1 MKPINT
7 LKKSVLLFFVL
18 PAMATAVALVC
29 FGQTAQAVQ
38 TVPYKMNF
46 QGRLTDITG
55 TPKAD
60 GTYNIRFR
68 IYNAANTAVWTED
81 HLVSASAGVALVNG
95 LFTVQLGSVTPL
107 DPALFNTATA
117 NQNGMTLEVEL
128 PTPATA
134 TNTSPSWTEGAMT
147 PRSPIATSAYA
158 FNSDTLDG
166 LDSSVLARKDTT
178 NTFSTSN
185 TFNGT
190 SLFSVNDSSAVGIQN
205 TSGTKAFTADTSN
218 MVVQVGSSTA
228 DASSVVFVLDTKN
241 TAGDPTG
248 VQQVAGSMYYNSNSG
263 KFRCYQGAA
272 WTDCITTPSGGT
284 TLQDTYNASSSP
296 ATITTTAGKG
306 VNIMAG
312 AVPTADLFVVD
323 NTANP
328 TVTPGVNAIN
338 VKYAG
343 GAVGGEGSGLRVD
356 YTPGSTSGGTW
367 SGLRI
372 VANATG
378 AVSGVESYGIKIEGP
393 SSPGTGSEVGL
404 RVASGFDIGVD
415 VASGGLQLS
424 GMNDPASPA
433 VGDLR
438 VYAKSNAGRTMLK
451 MKGGNGID
459 VALQP
464 FLGANRVALY
474 QPTFGSTSITTSTTL
489 GTTIG
494 LNHFTSGTTAS
505 TTATVNE
512 SAAGAGS
519 LFLSMKRTEIG
530 TSTNPNTVGDLRLAT
545 LQFMRGS
552 TIGSINTGGFYAV
565 GRFGVST
572 YQAGARTFAGMAGTA
587 SALGNAEITTFTN
600 ILGFG
605 CNTAD
610 TSFSFIHNDS
620 SGTATK
626 IALGANYPCNTSDAD
641 MYEYRIFVAP
651 AGTTVY
657 YSLARLNTTD
667 FIEGSVTTDMPAVGQ
682 FLTPHFYIGNNT
694 TAARAELDIASM
706 YVETDN

>member
-1 MKPINT
+1 
-7 LKKSVLLFFVL
+7 L
-18 PAMATAVALVC
+18 
-29 FGQTAQAVQ
+29 QAA
-38 TVPYKMNF
+38 
-46 QGRLTDITG
+46 IT
-55 TPKAD
+55 
-60 GTYNIRFR
+60 
-68 IYNAANTAVWTED
+68 ANTNLYIEIMVGAE
-81 HLVSASAGVALVNG
+81 
-95 LFTVQLGSVTPL
+95 
-107 DPALFNTATA
+107 
-117 NQNGMTLEVEL
+117 TL
-128 PTPATA
+128 
-134 TNTSPSWTEGAMT
+134 T
-147 PRSPIATSAYA
+147 PRSQFGSSAYA
-158 FNSDTLDG
+158 MNSDMIDG
-166 LDSSVLARKDTT
+166 IDGASLAQLSTANSFTNTNLITTNNASAFVVNSGSSNLFKVDTT
-178 NTFSTSN
+178 GTGQVVVGTSDA
-185 TFNGT
+185 NGT
-190 SLFSVNDSSAVGIQN
+190 VL
-205 TSGTKAFTADTSN
+205 
-218 MVVQVGSSTA
+218 
-228 DASSVVFVLDTKN
+228 VLDTKN
-241 TAGDPTG
+241 DNATDPTG
-248 VQQVAGSMYYNSNSG
+248 TAGAMYYNSTAG
-263 KFRCYQGAA
+263 KFRCYQAGAWA
-272 WTDCITTPSGGT
+272 DCITAAGGA
-284 TLQDTYNASSSP
+284 TLQTAYNASGTP
-296 ATITTTAGKG
+296 ATITTTAAKG
-306 VNIMAG
+306 ITIAAG
-312 AVPTADLFVVD
+312 AAPTADMFTISNEGQGVT
-323 NTANP
+323 TA
-328 TVTPGVNAIN
+328 GVNALAVN
-338 VKYAG
+338 YAG
-343 GAVGGEGSGLRVD
+343 GAAAVEGSGIRID
-356 YTPGSTSGGTW
+356 SIPGTTSGGTW

-378 AVSGVESYGIKIEGP
+378 PVSGVTSYGIKLEGP
-393 SSPGTGSEVGL
+393 SSPGSGTEVGL

-424 GMNDPASPA
+424 AMNDPAAPA

-489 GTTIG
+489 GTTIA

-505 TTATVNE
+505 TNATVNE

-530 TSTNPNTVGDLRLAT
+530 TSTNASTVGDLRLAT

-552 TIGSINTGGFYAV
+552 TIGSVNTGGFYAV

-572 YQAGARTFAGMAGTA
+572 YQSGARTFAGMAGTA

>member
-1 MKPINT
+1 MT
-7 LKKSVLLFFVL
+7 ASFAFSTSVY
-18 PAMATAVALVC
+18 AA
-29 FGQTAQAVQ
+29 Q
-38 TVPYKMNF
+38 TVPYKINF
-46 QGRLTDITG
+46 QGRLTNVSGTVLTG
-55 TPKAD
+55 TYDMQFKLYTAVTG
-60 GTYNIRFR
+60 GTL
-68 IYNAANTAVWTED
+68 VWTETRTSGNGNA
-81 HLVSASAGVALVNG
+81 VTVTNG
-95 LFTVQLGSVTPL
+95 LFNVLIGEGTAVPGSSATL
-107 DPALFNTATA
+107 QAGITA
-117 NQNGMTLEVEL
+117 NTTLYMEVMV
-128 PTPATA
+128 
-134 TNTSPSWTEGAMT
+134 GAETLT
-147 PRSPIATSAYA
+147 PRSQFGSSAYSI
-158 FNSDTLDG
+158 NSDMVDG
-166 LDSSVLARKDTT
+166 IDGASLAQLSTANSFTNTNLITTSNANAFVVNSGSSNLFKVDTT
-178 NTFSTSN
+178 GTGQVVVGTSDA
-185 TFNGT
+185 NGT
-190 SLFSVNDSSAVGIQN
+190 VL
-205 TSGTKAFTADTSN
+205 
-218 MVVQVGSSTA
+218 
-228 DASSVVFVLDTKN
+228 VLDTKN
-241 TAGDPTG
+241 DNATDPTG
-248 VQQVAGSMYYNSNSG
+248 TAGAMYYNSTAG
-263 KFRCYQGAA
+263 KFRCYQAGAWA
-272 WTDCITTPSGGT
+272 DCITAAGGA
-284 TLQDTYNASSSP
+284 TLQTAYNASGTP
-296 ATITTTAGKG
+296 ATITTTAAKG
-306 VNIMAG
+306 ITIAAG
-312 AVPTADLFVVD
+312 AAPTADMFTISNVGQGVT
-323 NTANP
+323 TA
-328 TVTPGVNAIN
+328 GVNALAVN
-338 VKYAG
+338 YAG
-343 GAVGGEGSGLRVD
+343 GAAAVEGSGIRID
-356 YTPGSTSGGTW
+356 STPGTTSGGTW

-378 AVSGVESYGIKIEGP
+378 PVSGVTSYGIKLEGP
-393 SSPGTGSEVGL
+393 SSPGSGTEVGL

-433 VGDLR
+433 VGNLR

-530 TSTNPNTVGDLRLAT
+530 TSTAASTVGDLRLAT

-572 YQAGARTFAGMAGTA
+572 YQSGARTFAGMAGTA

-682 FLTPHFYIGNNT
+682 FLTPHFYIGNNA

>member
-1 MKPINT
+1 MSFLDRWRITVREGDREIHHNRKT
-7 LKKSVLLFFVL
+7 LWSLLAL
-18 PAMATAVALVC
+18 PAISFAVAC
-29 FGQTAQAVQ
+29 FAFSTPAHAAQ
-38 TVPYKMNF
+38 TVPYKINF
-46 QGRLTDITG
+46 QGRVTNTSG
-55 TPKAD
+55 TVLPN
-60 GTYNIRFR
+60 GIYNMKFR
-68 IYNAANTAVWTED
+68 IYTASSGGTLQWNEDRLVAATQ
-81 HLVSASAGVALVNG
+81 GVQVTNG
-95 LFTVQLGSVTPL
+95 LFSVQLGDIANTL
-107 DPALFNTATA
+107 TPALFTTPDLY
-117 NQNGMTLEVEL
+117 LEVEL
-128 PTPATA
+128 PTIATA
-134 TNTSPSWTEGAMT
+134 TSSSPSWTEGAMS
-147 PRSPIATSAYA
+147 RSKFGSATYA
-158 FNSDTLDG
+158 FNSDTIDG
-166 LDSSVLARKDTT
+166 IDGASLAQLATGNAFTNTNSITTSNANAFVVNSGSSNIFKVDTT
-178 NTFSTSN
+178 
-185 TFNGT
+185 GT
-190 SLFSVNDSSAVGIQN
+190 AQVVVG
-205 TSGTKAFTADTSN
+205 
-218 MVVQVGSSTA
+218 TA
-228 DASSVVFVLDTKN
+228 DANGTILVLDTKN
-241 TAGDPTG
+241 DNSTDPTG
-248 VQQVAGSMYYNSNSG
+248 ANGGMYYNSSSG
-263 KFRCYQGAA
+263 KFRCYQAGGWA
-272 WTDCITTPSGGT
+272 DCITAAA
-284 TLQDTYNASSSP
+284 TLQTAYNASGTP
-296 ATITTTAGKG
+296 ATITTTAAKG
-306 VNIMAG
+306 VSIVAG
-312 AVPTADLFVVD
+312 AAPTADMFTISNSGQGVT
-323 NTANP
+323 TADADGLAVNY
-328 TVTPGVNAIN
+328 VGGAAAVEGAGIRIDSTPG
-338 VKYAG
+338 
-343 GAVGGEGSGLRVD
+343 
-356 YTPGSTSGGTW
+356 TTSGGTW

-424 GMNDPASPA
+424 AMNDPASPA
-433 VGDLR
+433 LGELR

-489 GTTIG
+489 GTTVG

-530 TSTNPNTVGDLRLAT
+530 TSTTAGTVGDLRLAT

-572 YQAGARTFAGMAGTA
+572 YQSGARTFAGMSGTA
-587 SALGNAEITTFTN
+587 TALTSVELTTLFN
-600 ILGFG
+600 IIGFA

-610 TSFSFIHNDS
+610 TSYSFIHNDG

-626 IALGANYPCNTSDAD
+626 VALGASFPCNTSDTD
-641 MYEYRIFVAP
+641 MYEYRLFSAP
-651 AGTTVY
+651 AGTAIY

-667 FIEGSVTTDMPAVGQ
+667 FIEGSVTTDIPAVGQ
-682 FLTPHFYIGNNT
+682 FMTPHFYIGNNA

>member
-1 MKPINT
+1 MRSSC
-7 LKKSVLLFFVL
+7 KSVLRLLLL
-18 PAMATAVALVC
+18 PVAVFMTASFAFSTSVYA
-29 FGQTAQAVQ
+29 AQ
-38 TVPYKMNF
+38 TVPYKINF
-46 QGRLTDITG
+46 QGRLTNVSGTVLTG
-55 TPKAD
+55 TYDMQFKLYTAVTG
-60 GTYNIRFR
+60 GTL
-68 IYNAANTAVWTED
+68 VWTETRTSGNGNA
-81 HLVSASAGVALVNG
+81 VTVTNG
-95 LFTVQLGSVTPL
+95 LFNVLIGEGTAVPGSSATL
-107 DPALFNTATA
+107 QAGITA
-117 NQNGMTLEVEL
+117 NTTLYMEVMV
-128 PTPATA
+128 
-134 TNTSPSWTEGAMT
+134 GAETLT
-147 PRSPIATSAYA
+147 PRSQFGSSAYSI
-158 FNSDTLDG
+158 NSDMVDG
-166 LDSSVLARKDTT
+166 IDGASLAQLSTANSFTNTNLITTSNANAFVVNSGSSNLFKVDTT
-178 NTFSTSN
+178 GTGQVVVGTSDA
-185 TFNGT
+185 NGT
-190 SLFSVNDSSAVGIQN
+190 VL
-205 TSGTKAFTADTSN
+205 
-218 MVVQVGSSTA
+218 
-228 DASSVVFVLDTKN
+228 VLDTKN
-241 TAGDPTG
+241 DNATDPTG
-248 VQQVAGSMYYNSNSG
+248 TAGAMYYNSTAG
-263 KFRCYQGAA
+263 KFRCYQAGAWA
-272 WTDCITTPSGGT
+272 DCITAAGGA
-284 TLQDTYNASSSP
+284 TLQTAYNASGTP
-296 ATITTTAGKG
+296 ATITTTAAKG
-306 VNIMAG
+306 ITIAAG
-312 AVPTADLFVVD
+312 AAPTADMFTISNVGQGVT
-323 NTANP
+323 TA
-328 TVTPGVNAIN
+328 GVNGLAVN
-338 VKYAG
+338 YAG
-343 GAVGGEGSGLRVD
+343 GAAAVEGSGIRID
-356 YTPGSTSGGTW
+356 STPGTTSGGTW

-378 AVSGVESYGIKIEGP
+378 PVSGVTSYGIKLEGP
-393 SSPGTGSEVGL
+393 SSPGSGTEVGL

-530 TSTNPNTVGDLRLAT
+530 TSTAASTVGDLRLAT

-572 YQAGARTFAGMAGTA
+572 YQSGARTFAGMAGTA

-682 FLTPHFYIGNNT
+682 FLTPHFYIGNNA

>member
-1 MKPINT
+1 M
-7 LKKSVLLFFVL
+7 LLFFVL
-18 PAMATAVALVC
+18 PALATAVALVC
-29 FGQTAQAVQ
+29 YGQTAQAVQ

-46 QGRLTDITG
+46 QGRLTDTTG

-185 TFNGT
+185 TFNGM
-190 SLFSVNDSSAVGIQN
+190 SLFSVNDPSAVGIQN

-228 DASSVVFVLDTKN
+228 DASSVVFALDTKN

-248 VQQVAGSMYYNSNSG
+248 AQQVAGSMYYNSNSG
-263 KFRCYQGAA
+263 KFRCYQGVA

-367 SGLRI
+367 SGVRV

-378 AVSGVESYGIKIEGP
+378 PASGVTAYGIKLEGP
-393 SSPGTGSEVGL
+393 TSQGAGTEEGMYIGTG
-404 RVASGFDIGVD
+404 R
-415 VASGGLQLS
+415 
-424 GMNDPASPA
+424 
-433 VGDLR
+433 
-438 VYAKSNAGRTMLK
+438 
-451 MKGGNGID
+451 
-459 VALQP
+459 
-464 FLGANRVALY
+464 
-474 QPTFGSTSITTSTTL
+474 
-489 GTTIG
+489 
-494 LNHFTSGTTAS
+494 HTACCS
-505 TTATVNE
+505 
-512 SAAGAGS
+512 
-519 LFLSMKRTEIG
+519 K
-530 TSTNPNTVGDLRLAT
+530 
-545 LQFMRGS
+545 
-552 TIGSINTGGFYAV
+552 
-565 GRFGVST
+565 
-572 YQAGARTFAGMAGTA
+572 
-587 SALGNAEITTFTN
+587 
-600 ILGFG
+600 
-605 CNTAD
+605 
-610 TSFSFIHNDS
+610 
-620 SGTATK
+620 
-626 IALGANYPCNTSDAD
+626 
-641 MYEYRIFVAP
+641 
-651 AGTTVY
+651 
-657 YSLARLNTTD
+657 
-667 FIEGSVTTDMPAVGQ
+667 
-682 FLTPHFYIGNNT
+682 
-694 TAARAELDIASM
+694 
-706 YVETDN
+706 

>member
-1 MKPINT
+1 
-7 LKKSVLLFFVL
+7 
-18 PAMATAVALVC
+18 
-29 FGQTAQAVQ
+29 
-38 TVPYKMNF
+38 VPYKVNF
-46 QGRLTDITG
+46 QGRLT
-55 TPKAD
+55 
-60 GTYNIRFR
+60 
-68 IYNAANTAVWTED
+68 NA
-81 HLVSASAGVALVNG
+81 SGVALSGTHDMQFKLYTAVSGGSYVWGETRTAANSNAVTVTNG
-95 LFTVQLGSVTPL
+95 LFSILVGEGTSVAGTSASL
-107 DPALFNTATA
+107 QAAITA
-117 NQNGMTLEVEL
+117 NTNLYIEIMVGAETL
-128 PTPATA
+128 
-134 TNTSPSWTEGAMT
+134 T
-147 PRSPIATSAYA
+147 PRSQFGSSAYA
-158 FNSDTLDG
+158 MNSDMIDG
-166 LDSSVLARKDTT
+166 IDGASLAQLSTANSFTNTNLITTNNASAFVVNSGSSNLFKVDTT
-178 NTFSTSN
+178 GTGQVVVGTSDA
-185 TFNGT
+185 NGT
-190 SLFSVNDSSAVGIQN
+190 VL
-205 TSGTKAFTADTSN
+205 
-218 MVVQVGSSTA
+218 
-228 DASSVVFVLDTKN
+228 VLDTKN
-241 TAGDPTG
+241 DNATDPTG
-248 VQQVAGSMYYNSNSG
+248 TAGAMYYNSTAG
-263 KFRCYQGAA
+263 KFRCYQAGAWA
-272 WTDCITTPSGGT
+272 DCITAAGGA
-284 TLQDTYNASSSP
+284 TLQTAYNASGTP
-296 ATITTTAGKG
+296 ATITTTAAKG
-306 VNIMAG
+306 ITIAAG
-312 AVPTADLFVVD
+312 AAPTADMFTISNEGQGVT
-323 NTANP
+323 TA
-328 TVTPGVNAIN
+328 GVNALAVN
-338 VKYAG
+338 YAG
-343 GAVGGEGSGLRVD
+343 GAAAVEGSGIRID
-356 YTPGSTSGGTW
+356 SIPGTTSGGTW

-378 AVSGVESYGIKIEGP
+378 PVSGVTSYGIKLEGP
-393 SSPGTGSEVGL
+393 SSPGSGTEVGL

-424 GMNDPASPA
+424 AMNDPAAPA

-489 GTTIG
+489 GTTIA

-505 TTATVNE
+505 TNATVNE

-530 TSTNPNTVGDLRLAT
+530 TSTNASTVGDLRLAT

-552 TIGSINTGGFYAV
+552 TIGSVNTGGFYAV

-572 YQAGARTFAGMAGTA
+572 YQSGARTFAGMAGTA

>member
-1 MKPINT
+1 M
-7 LKKSVLLFFVL
+7 LLFFVL
-18 PAMATAVALVC
+18 PALATAVALVC
-29 FGQTAQAVQ
+29 YGQTAQAVQ

-46 QGRLTDITG
+46 QGRLTDTTG

-190 SLFSVNDSSAVGIQN
+190 SLFSVNDPSAVGIQN

-248 VQQVAGSMYYNSNSG
+248 AQQVAGSMYYNSNSG
-263 KFRCYQGAA
+263 KFRCYQGVA

-367 SGLRI
+367 SGVRV

-378 AVSGVESYGIKIEGP
+378 PASGVTAYGIKLEGP
-393 SSPGTGSEVGL
+393 TSQGAGTEEGMYIGTGW
-404 RVASGFDIGVD
+404 DIGVD
-415 VASGGLQLS
+415 IQSGGIQLAAQ
-424 GMNDPASPA
+424 NDPAAPA
-433 VGDLR
+433 AGNLR
-438 VYAKSNAGRTMLK
+438 IYAKDIAGRVMPKWIGPAGVDTPMQ
-451 MKGGNGID
+451 
-459 VALQP
+459 AS
-464 FLGANRVALY
+464 LGFNRVSMVM
-474 QPTFGSTSITTSTTL
+474 P
-489 GTTIG
+489 
-494 LNHFTSGTTAS
+494 
-505 TTATVNE
+505 
-512 SAAGAGS
+512 AGG
-519 LFLSMKRTEIG
+519 
-530 TSTNPNTVGDLRLAT
+530 AT
-545 LQFMRGS
+545 LTTFV
-552 TIGSINTGGFYAV
+552 GGF
-565 GRFGVST
+565 G
-572 YQAGARTFAGMAGTA
+572 
-587 SALGNAEITTFTN
+587 TTFTN
-600 ILGFG
+600 
-605 CNTAD
+605 T
-610 TSFSFIHNDS
+610 
-620 SGTATK
+620 GTAANPTPAATNLLTSVRRATFSTGTTAGAVASHRQSVLQVWRGNAANRGGFFYTIRFGTSTLQAGNRAFVGLADSVTAPTNVDPTTNPTPGK
-626 IALGANYPCNTSDAD
+626 IGVAINANTGNWKFVNNITGTAPTAVDLGATMP
-641 MYEYRIFVAP
+641 V
-651 AGTTVY
+651 
-657 YSLARLNTTD
+657 NTTD
-667 FIEGSVTTDMPAVGQ
+667 LYELALYSPPNGSSIGYRLKNLTTNAIVSASVSTNIPSSTTFLAPQ
-682 FLTPHFYIGNNT
+682 FWITNNAT
-694 TAARAELDIASM
+694 GAAAILDFSGW
-706 YVETDN
+706 YLESDQ

>member
-1 MKPINT
+1 M
-7 LKKSVLLFFVL
+7 L
-18 PAMATAVALVC
+18 PAISFAVAC
-29 FGQTAQAVQ
+29 FAFSAPAHATQ
-38 TVPYKMNF
+38 TVPYKINF
-46 QGRLTDITG
+46 QGRVTNTSG
-55 TPKAD
+55 TVLPN
-60 GTYNIRFR
+60 GTYNMKFR
-68 IYNAANTAVWTED
+68 IYNASSGGTLQWNED
-81 HLVSASAGVALVNG
+81 RLVAATQGVVVTNG
-95 LFTVQLGSVTPL
+95 LFSVQLGDIANTL
-107 DPALFNTATA
+107 TPALFTTPDLY
-117 NQNGMTLEVEL
+117 LEVEL
-128 PTPATA
+128 PTIATA
-134 TNTSPSWTEGAMT
+134 TSSSPSWTEGAMS
-147 PRSPIATSAYA
+147 RSKFGSATYA
-158 FNSDTLDG
+158 FNSDTIDG
-166 LDSSVLARKDTT
+166 IDGASLAQLSTANSFTNTNLITTSNANAFLVNSGSSNIFKVDTT
-178 NTFSTSN
+178 
-185 TFNGT
+185 GT
-190 SLFSVNDSSAVGIQN
+190 GQVVVG
-205 TSGTKAFTADTSN
+205 TTDATGT
-218 MVVQVGSSTA
+218 VL
-228 DASSVVFVLDTKN
+228 VLDTKN
-241 TAGDPTG
+241 DNATDPTG
-248 VQQVAGSMYYNSNSG
+248 TAGAMYYNSTAG
-263 KFRCYQGAA
+263 RFRCYQAGAWA
-272 WTDCITTPSGGT
+272 DCITPVGGA
-284 TLQDTYNASSSP
+284 TLQTAYNGSGTP
-296 ATITTTAGKG
+296 ATITTTAAKG
-306 VNIMAG
+306 ITITAG
-312 AVPTADLFVVD
+312 AAPTADMFTISNVGQGVT
-323 NTANP
+323 TA
-328 TVTPGVNAIN
+328 GVNGLAVN
-338 VKYAG
+338 YAG
-343 GAVGGEGSGLRVD
+343 GAAAVEGSGIRID
-356 YTPGSTSGGTW
+356 STPGTTSGGTW

-378 AVSGVESYGIKIEGP
+378 PVSGVTSYGIKLEGP
-393 SSPGTGSEVGL
+393 SSPGSGTEVGL

-489 GTTIG
+489 GTTIA

-505 TTATVNE
+505 TNATVNE

-530 TSTNPNTVGDLRLAT
+530 TSTNASTVGDLRLAT

-552 TIGSINTGGFYAV
+552 TIGSVNTGGFYAV

-572 YQAGARTFAGMAGTA
+572 YQSGARTFAGMAGTA